1 MSAPTQPGKPTPD
14 NAAPAAAAPPRRA
27 RGLRAQVNGLVG
39 LLTVLFVAWLLVL
52 KVNNLRD
59 SVKEEVVAANR
70 VATQLLNRMTWLA
83 ASQGTSGVLGFL
95 NGVGRIRSN
104 DVTLTNAQ
112 GQLLY
117 TSPPS
122 PYKAGRDAPDWF
134 QRYIAPEPLMQAF
147 EFPGG
152 RLEVTSNASR
162 AALDAWDELIRFTT
176 SALALLVLVNVLVFW
191 LVGRAVRPFGRI
203 VRALGELE
211 SGRFDVRLPPLP
223 GREAAAIGAAFNR
236 MVGQLRAHID
246 TEKRAVLAERR
257 LLDSRE
263 LTHWLDQHIEQE
275 RRSIARELHDELGQS
290 VTAIRSLALAVA
302 RRVDDA
308 ESRQAAQ
315 LIADESSRL
324 YDAMHG
330 LIPRLAPLVLDSMG
344 LSAALQDLA
353 ERTRRAHPDL
363 QLSLQ
368 LPAALP
374 ALQPDAALALYRAA
388 QEGLTNALRHGAAQ
402 RIELRLWAEGGE
414 LRLRLRDDGRGLP
427 AQWQALPG
435 HHGLRWLEERVGG
448 LGGRMSVQSAAPQ
461 GVELQVGLPL
471 QPRDE
476 DQNQEGD
483 AAAPHNDQGD
493 TVMPMPRGTGKEA
506 P

>member
-1 MSAPTQPGKPTPD
+1 MSVLDGPAAEAPQP
-14 NAAPAAAAPPRRA
+14 AAPASATSAQPRAPVRRTVW
-27 RGLRAQVNGLVG
+27 GLRAQVNGLVG
-39 LLTVLFVAWLLVL
+39 VLTVLFVAWLLVL
-52 KVNNLRD
+52 KANNLRD

-70 VATQLLNRMTWLA
+70 VATQLLNRTAWLYA
-83 ASQGTSGVLGFL
+83 AQGTPGMLAFL

-104 DVTLTNAQ
+104 DVTLSDAQ
-112 GQLLY
+112 GRVLY

-122 PYKAGRDAPDWF
+122 PYKPGRNAPEWF
-134 QRYIAPEPLMQAF
+134 ARYIAPEPLMQAY
-147 EFPGG
+147 EFPDG
-152 RLEVTSNASR
+152 RLEVTANASR
-162 AALDAWDELIRFTT
+162 AALDAWD
-176 SALALLVLVNVLVFW
+176 ALLHFAAMALGLLVALNALVFW

-203 VRALGELE
+203 ERALGELE
-211 SGRFDVRLPPLP
+211 SGRFDVRLPPLR
-223 GREAAAIGAAFNR
+223 GREAAAIGSAFNR
-236 MVGQLRAHID
+236 MVAQLRAHID

-257 LLDSRE
+257 LVDSRE
-263 LTHWLDQHIEQE
+263 LAHWLDHHIEQE

-308 ESRQAAQ
+308 EARQAAQ

-368 LPAALP
+368 QPPELAP
-374 ALQPDAALALYRAA
+374 LQPEAALALYRAA
-388 QEGLTNALRHGAAQ
+388 QEGLTNALRHGAAK
-402 RIELRLWAEGGE
+402 RIELRLWSEGDM

-427 AQWQALPG
+427 AQWQERPG
-435 HHGLRWLEERVGG
+435 HHGLRWLEERVGS
-448 LGGRMSVQSAAPQ
+448 LGGRLSVQPAAPQ
-461 GVELQVGLPL
+461 GVELEVWLPR
-471 QPRDE
+471 QDE
-476 DQNQEGD
+476 
-483 AAAPHNDQGD
+483 PLNDD
-493 TVMPMPRGTGKEA
+493 KET

>member
-1 MSAPTQPGKPTPD
+1 VSVLEGPAAEAPQPT
-14 NAAPAAAAPPRRA
+14 APASAASAQPPAPVRA
-27 RGLRAQVNGLVG
+27 RRTVWGLRAQVNGLVG
-39 LLTVLFVAWLLVL
+39 VLTVLFVAWLLVL
-52 KVNNLRD
+52 KANNLRD

-70 VATQLLNRMTWLA
+70 VAAQLLNRTAWLYTA
-83 ASQGTSGVLGFL
+83 QGTPGMLSFL
-95 NGVGRIRSN
+95 NGLGRVRSN
-104 DVTLTNAQ
+104 DITLTDAQ
-112 GQLLY
+112 GRVLY

-122 PYKAGRDAPDWF
+122 TYKAGRDAPDWF
-134 QRYIAPEPLMQAF
+134 ARYIAPEPLMQAY
-147 EFPGG
+147 EFPDG
-152 RLEVTSNASR
+152 RLQITANASR
-162 AALDAWDELIRFTT
+162 AALDAWDALLHF
-176 SALALLVLVNVLVFW
+176 AAMALGLLLALNALVFW

-203 VRALGELE
+203 ERALGELE
-211 SGRFDVRLPPLP
+211 SGRFDVRLPPLR
-223 GREAAAIGAAFNR
+223 GREAAAIGSAFNR
-236 MVGQLRAHID
+236 MVAQLRAHID

-257 LLDSRE
+257 LVDSRE
-263 LTHWLDQHIEQE
+263 LTHWLDHHIEQE

-308 ESRQAAQ
+308 EARQAAQ

-368 LPAALP
+368 QPPELAP
-374 ALQPDAALALYRAA
+374 LQPEAALALYRAA
-388 QEGLTNALRHGAAQ
+388 QEGLTNALRHGAAK
-402 RIELRLWAEGGE
+402 RIELRLWSEGDA

-427 AQWQALPG
+427 AQWQERPG
-435 HHGLRWLEERVGG
+435 HHGLRWLEERVGS
-448 LGGRMSVQSAAPQ
+448 LGGRLSVQPAAPQ
-461 GVELQVGLPL
+461 GVELEVWLPR
-471 QPRDE
+471 QDE
-476 DQNQEGD
+476 
-483 AAAPHNDQGD
+483 PINDD
-493 TVMPMPRGTGKEA
+493 KET